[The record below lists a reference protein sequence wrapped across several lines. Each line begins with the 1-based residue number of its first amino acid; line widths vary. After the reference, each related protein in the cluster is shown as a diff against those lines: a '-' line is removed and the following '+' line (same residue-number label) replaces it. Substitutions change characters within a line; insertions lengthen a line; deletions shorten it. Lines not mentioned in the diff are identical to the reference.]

1 MQHVAWRHRDAVAMG
16 AAAVAA
22 AVAAAATTRFEFITS
37 VGTFARR
44 ITTGTELNNLDCENI
59 YEAKTKCEQ
68 VVNSRWRGG
77 RGRQAGNAAPPAS
90 EQAM

>member
-16 AAAVAA
+16 AAAAGAA
-22 AVAAAATTRFEFITS
+22 AAAATTRFEFITS

-44 ITTGTELNNLDCENI
+44 ITTGTELNLDCENI